1 MSDVWSDFIESLDM
15 SGIIPNEFFTPPST
29 GGAEPPV
36 GGEWRGFTPDEYE
49 KLIADEFES
58 FITDNTPTSWD
69 DISEVEPQ
77 DYEDAIKSSIFFVK
91 YMIEFGDKHEDGL
104 SVLLDETKTKMRDE
118 ISLAVKGLLLKSKRL
133 DVDKFDDI
141 ITMAMLMSLEIM
153 QTLSRI
159 DDDKDEW

>member
-15 SGIIPNEFFTPPST
+15 SGIIPDGFFPPPS
-29 GGAEPPV
+29 AERSEPPV
-36 GGEWRGFTPDEYE
+36 GGDWSGFTPDEYE
-49 KLIADEFES
+49 DFITDDFES

-159 DDDKDEW
+159 DDDEDE